1 MNGKRKGT
9 TKKIFLLIISVVAA
23 VFFCTQIYYFVDYSM
38 NGRVLDWFDE
48 NYMRQYD
55 LELSEEEKEAGAGG
69 KVIIREPAW
78 GAVKELCFVVFCV
91 GTAGI
96 VILVY
101 VVSWLYADGKVKQ
114 SMADTNRMIHL
125 YMMDGVAAKDVFLEK
140 DIELYAQMV
149 EIKSTMQKHEQT
161 LKEEAARKNDL
172 IVYLA
177 HDLKTP
183 LTSVIGY
190 LSLLQEV
197 PEMPAEQRAR
207 YIGITLDKA
216 QRLEQLIN
224 EFFDITRYNLQ
235 QIHLE
240 RESINLTYMLMQLT
254 DEFYPILNAHGNTI
268 RLQTDEELT
277 VYGDAEKLARVFN
290 NILKNAVAYSY
301 PDTEITVRAE
311 EREQEVHIFFC
322 NKGKTISPHKLEA
335 IFEKFFRLDEAR
347 SANTGGAGLGLAIAK
362 EIVTIHGGSITA
374 SSEDELTTFHIVLP
388 SAGFTKNQSPVN
400 GFLGKD

>member
-1 MNGKRKGT
+1 
-9 TKKIFLLIISVVAA
+9 
-23 VFFCTQIYYFVDYSM
+23 M

-388 SAGFTKNQSPVN
+388 SAGFTKNQSHVN
-400 GFLGKD
+400 GFLGND

>member
-1 MNGKRKGT
+1 MKIRSISRRSGGADIKLNGKRKKI
-9 TKKIFLLIISVVAA
+9 TKKVFLLIISVVIA
-23 VFFCTQIYYFVDYSM
+23 VFFCVQVYDFVDYGI

-48 NYMRQYD
+48 NFMREYELALSD
-55 LELSEEEKEAGAGG
+55 DAKESLEG

-78 GAVKELCFVVFCV
+78 GAVKELCFEVFCA
-91 GTAGI
+91 GTVGI

-101 VVSWLYADGKVKQ
+101 VVSWLYADRKAKQ
-114 SMADTNRMIHL
+114 TMADTNRMIRL

-240 RESINLTYMLMQLT
+240 RESIDLSCMLMQLT
-254 DEFYPILNAHGNTI
+254 DEFYPILSAHGNTI
-268 RLQTDEELT
+268 RLQTNEELT

-301 PDTEITVRAE
+301 PDTEITVRTE
-311 EREQEVHIFFC
+311 GGEDGVHIYFS
-322 NKGKTISPHKLEA
+322 NKGRTISPHKLEA

-362 EIVTIHGGSITA
+362 EIVMMHGGTITA
-374 SSEDELTTFHIVLP
+374 SSEDETTTFHIILP
-388 SAGFTKNQSPVN
+388 SS
-400 GFLGKD
+400 

>member
-114 SMADTNRMIHL
+114 SMADTNRMIRL

>member
-1 MNGKRKGT
+1 M
-9 TKKIFLLIISVVAA
+9 IISVVAA

-114 SMADTNRMIHL
+114 SMADTNRMIRL

-240 RESINLTYMLMQLT
+240 QESINLTYMLMQLT

-388 SAGFTKNQSPVN
+388 SAGFTKNQSSVN
-400 GFLGKD
+400 GFLGND

>member
-101 VVSWLYADGKVKQ
+101 VISWLYADGKVKQ
-114 SMADTNRMIHL
+114 SMADTNRMIRL

-240 RESINLTYMLMQLT
+240 QESINLTYMLMQLT
-254 DEFYPILNAHGNTI
+254 DEFYPILNVHGNTI

-388 SAGFTKNQSPVN
+388 SAGFTKNQSSVN
-400 GFLGKD
+400 GFLGND

>member
-1 MNGKRKGT
+1 LNGKRKGT

-114 SMADTNRMIHL
+114 SMADTNRMIRL

-400 GFLGKD
+400 GFLGND

>member
-114 SMADTNRMIHL
+114 SMADTNRMIRL

-290 NILKNAVAYSY
+290 NMLKNAVAYSY

-400 GFLGKD
+400 GFLGND

>member
-69 KVIIREPAW
+69 RVIIREPAW

-114 SMADTNRMIHL
+114 SMADTNRMIRL

-240 RESINLTYMLMQLT
+240 QESINLTYMLMQLT

-388 SAGFTKNQSPVN
+388 SAGFTKNQSSVN
-400 GFLGKD
+400 GFLGND

>member
-114 SMADTNRMIHL
+114 SMADTNRMIRL

-362 EIVTIHGGSITA
+362 EIVTIHGGSIIA

-400 GFLGKD
+400 GFLGND

>member
-9 TKKIFLLIISVVAA
+9 TKKIFLLIISVVDA

-114 SMADTNRMIHL
+114 SMADTNRMIRL

-224 EFFDITRYNLQ
+224 EFFDISRYNLQ

-400 GFLGKD
+400 GFLGND

>member
-1 MNGKRKGT
+1 
-9 TKKIFLLIISVVAA
+9 
-23 VFFCTQIYYFVDYSM
+23 M

-78 GAVKELCFVVFCV
+78 GAVKELCFVVFRV

-114 SMADTNRMIHL
+114 SMADTNRMIRL

-400 GFLGKD
+400 GFLGND

>member
-1 MNGKRKGT
+1 M
-9 TKKIFLLIISVVAA
+9 
-23 VFFCTQIYYFVDYSM
+23 VFIYYFVDYSM

-114 SMADTNRMIHL
+114 SMADTNRMIRL

-177 HDLKTP
+177 HE
-183 LTSVIGY
+183 IG
-190 LSLLQEV
+190 
-197 PEMPAEQRAR
+197 RA
-207 YIGITLDKA
+207 
-216 QRLEQLIN
+216 
-224 EFFDITRYNLQ
+224 
-235 QIHLE
+235 H
-240 RESINLTYMLMQLT
+240 
-254 DEFYPILNAHGNTI
+254 
-268 RLQTDEELT
+268 
-277 VYGDAEKLARVFN
+277 V
-290 NILKNAVAYSY
+290 
-301 PDTEITVRAE
+301 
-311 EREQEVHIFFC
+311 
-322 NKGKTISPHKLEA
+322 
-335 IFEKFFRLDEAR
+335 
-347 SANTGGAGLGLAIAK
+347 
-362 EIVTIHGGSITA
+362 
-374 SSEDELTTFHIVLP
+374 
-388 SAGFTKNQSPVN
+388 
-400 GFLGKD
+400 

>member
-78 GAVKELCFVVFCV
+78 GEVKELCFVVFCV

-114 SMADTNRMIHL
+114 SMADTNRMIRL

-240 RESINLTYMLMQLT
+240 QESINLTYMLMQLT

-388 SAGFTKNQSPVN
+388 SAGFTKNQSSVN
-400 GFLGKD
+400 GFLGND